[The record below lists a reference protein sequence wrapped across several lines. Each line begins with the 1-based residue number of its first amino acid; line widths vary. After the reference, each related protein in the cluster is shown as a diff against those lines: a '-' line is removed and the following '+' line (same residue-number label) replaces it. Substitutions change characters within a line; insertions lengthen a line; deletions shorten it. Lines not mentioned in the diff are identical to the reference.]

1 VAETTQAPAADP
13 ADLITDEDLY
23 AVQDLISAGAGLDVA
38 LYEYAPGWRA
48 RWVAEALEELASRCD
63 AATDHI
69 RSVPAD
75 VLDARTLV
83 WAAPSSLRALAAEY
97 RAGTR

>member
-1 VAETTQAPAADP
+1 VAETTRAPLDDP

-48 RWVAEALEELASRCD
+48 RWVAEALDQVAAGLRIRYMSTPGGRATAQALECKEIADRMREE
-63 AATDHI
+63 AA
-69 RSVPAD
+69 A
-75 VLDARTLV
+75 
-83 WAAPSSLRALAAEY
+83 Y
-97 RAGTR
+97 RAGER